1 MWSYLSPIN
10 VSSTEASFLVAY
22 AAAAALLLFQYSNF
36 VAAIIGRRVMCWFE
50 LAASA
55 AATAITITTSIVLQ
69 QDNFALKMAV
79 CCGAKQRKMGKGWTR
94 QTGRANR
101 FNCSVFFFFRFVLIS
116 LSLSLYGY
124 IQSISMVQWP
134 FIRSVEK
141 LNQGP
146 MS

>member
-22 AAAAALLLFQYSNF
+22 AAAAAAALLLFQYSNF

-101 FNCSVFFFFRFVLIS
+101 FNCSVFFFFRVVLIS
-116 LSLSLYGY
+116 LSLSTAIFKVSPWSSGL
-124 IQSISMVQWP
+124 SFDP
-134 FIRSVEK
+134 LK
-141 LNQGP
+141 N
-146 MS
+146 